1 MYLAI
6 HELMVNAQRDWCAFI
21 VCELCQKHSV
31 LYYNVYLFW
40 FIKIPTLKSFVI

>member
-1 MYLAI
+1 MNLWG
-6 HELMVNAQRDWCAFI
+6 MQGSTAQRDWCAFV

-31 LYYNVYLFW
+31 LYYNVFLFW